1 MVSIMWK
8 SPTKTFF
15 WGVFNIRDGIRFSQ
29 IWPSGEAGDVTVAVS
44 LGISNILVPP
54 FLYPIL
60 DDIYLYIHLIVYIYL
75 FIYSF
80 ICIYKYIY
88 IHTGCFFLVGDIK
101 QSQEC

>member
-1 MVSIMWK
+1 
-8 SPTKTFF
+8 
-15 WGVFNIRDGIRFSQ
+15 
-29 IWPSGEAGDVTVAVS
+29 
-44 LGISNILVPP
+44 LVPP

>member
-60 DDIYLYIHLIVYIYL
+60 DDIYLYIHLVVYIYL
-75 FIYSF
+75 FIHLYVY
-80 ICIYKYIY
+80 INIYTYIQVV
-88 IHTGCFFLVGDIK
+88 F
-101 QSQEC
+101 S